1 MARDKI
7 TLTDW
12 KKDNPNGTLEDWE
25 KAVGRKA
32 LALEKAAIGAKK
44 QAEKSMAASVTNDKG
59 ESSLAANPTV
69 NKIVSKINTAKIEP
83 VTEEGKKKIKE
94 LETKAAETLK
104 AMDGKS
110 EKEQDIVFRNVFEP
124 KKEEPKKEKT
134 YQPETTV
141 KTELKEETASDD
153 NAPKTTE
160 ERRSAFLE
168 SWAATH
174 PTWGQILKDEN
185 LSFGQKASLIGS
197 ALANMGANVTLGA
210 KSGFEHSGFNPV
222 EWDFKKAVDKYSNQD
237 IENVLKAEQD
247 QRAKEIAGDFWR
259 DYEKKYGKK
268 ATEELIALGDMYG
281 DNPEILRSRF
291 AAMGFNKSADEIKD
305 LYASREKTNLS
316 EDAKQKIY
324 ETEAK
329 RLANDFAIVQKYL
342 AENNLKL
349 SDATLKSK
357 IDAENAV
364 NDFSTTKYNSD
375 KSTYNLE
382 KVAGYIRNVVHEVE
396 AAGGNIVGIRDG
408 IVKAKGI
415 PQKLVRADGSE
426 VILSPDDNIYATE
439 KPMTTDKDNGGE
451 VVPMDIK
458 DEVYFQKK
466 LGYSGGEIRKDFDYY
481 LKRLGA

>member
-7 TLTDW
+7 KLTDW
-12 KKDNPNGTLEDWE
+12 IKDNPNGTLEDWE

-32 LALEKAAIGAKK
+32 VYSEIASFGAKK
-44 QAEKSMAASVTNDKG
+44 QGEKNMAASVTNDKG
-59 ESSLAANPTV
+59 ESSLAANPAV
-69 NKIVSKINTAKIEP
+69 NKIVSKINSAKIKP
-83 VTEEGKKKIKE
+83 VTEESKKEIKE
-94 LETKAAETLK
+94 LETKAKEALK
-104 AMDGKS
+104 NMDGKS
-110 EKEQDIVFRNVFEP
+110 EKEQDIIFRKVFEP
-124 KKEEPKKEKT
+124 KKEDVKKENSF
-134 YQPETTV
+134 QPETNV
-141 KTELKEETASDD
+141 KTERKEEISGDTEK
-153 NAPKTTE
+153 PKTAE

-174 PTWGQILKDEN
+174 PTWGQILKDKN
-185 LSFGQKASLIGS
+185 LTFGQKASLIGS

-210 KSGFEHSGFNPV
+210 KSGFEHSGFTPV
-222 EWDFKKAVDKYSNQD
+222 EWDFKKAVDEYSNQD
-237 IENVLKAEQD
+237 IKKVLGAEQE
-247 QRAKEIAGDFWR
+247 QRAKKVAGDFWK
-259 DYEKKYGKK
+259 DYEGKYGKE
-268 ATEELIALGDMYG
+268 ATEELVATLDMYG
-281 DNPEILRSRF
+281 DNPDLLQSRLN
-291 AAMGFNKSADEIKD
+291 AMGIKQNADELKE
-305 LYASREKTNLS
+305 LYGKAEKTNVS
-316 EDAKQKIY
+316 EAMKQKVY

-382 KVAGYIRNVVHEVE
+382 KVAGYIRNVVHEAE
-396 AAGGNIVGIRDG
+396 AAGGYIVGIRDG

-415 PQKLVRADGSE
+415 PQKIVRADGSE
-426 VILSPDDNIYATE
+426 VILSPYDNVYATE
-439 KPMTTDKDNGGE
+439 KPLTTENDNGGE

-458 DEVYFQKK
+458 DEIYFQKK